1 MTMKI
6 LDLLLYIYLRR
17 FFYVGFIKV
26 FNIITDYRIFF
37 KIYLNLTEFFYC
49 LCYVVKFLEL

>member
-6 LDLLLYIYLRR
+6 LDLLLHIYLKRI
-17 FFYVGFIKV
+17 FYVGFIKV

-37 KIYLNLTEFFYC
+37 KIYLNLTEFF
-49 LCYVVKFLEL
+49 